1 MGTVIHLPYTNYE
14 ILEAEFFAKTGHLMN
29 EADTGLEVGGEAD
42 FGKTLNAPADLV
54 GDIFEKARRA
64 PVKRDVGRDGRH
76 DSTARIAPVDDD
88 LAEIDRAWVELLGGP
103 EVDDD
108 SKTKK
113 VTSSE
118 SFLVDGVPLG
128 KSELTSRMFRVVQQI
143 RPFCVGAEAEQLD
156 KAVRALDITGF
167 AELAEPVLAR
177 MKHATELIRSC

>member
-1 MGTVIHLPYTNYE
+1 MRGRATRCARAWKQRESKPAVAATNYSARVRNCSQLSEGSAEEETMGTVIHLPYTNYE

-64 PVKRDVGRDGRH
+64 PVKRDVGRDGHH

-88 LAEIDRAWVELLGGP
+88 LAEIDRAWAELLGGA

-118 SFLVDGVPLG
+118 
-128 KSELTSRMFRVVQQI
+128 
-143 RPFCVGAEAEQLD
+143 
-156 KAVRALDITGF
+156 
-167 AELAEPVLAR
+167 
-177 MKHATELIRSC
+177 